1 MTRCA
6 LVTGAAGGI
15 GGAVVAALRESGWS
29 VAANHLPGEQVD
41 AYAVAADVSDL
52 EAVTRMV
59 AEVERAVGAIE
70 LLVNCAGYD
79 EEVPLEE
86 IAPPQWQRMLH
97 VHLGGTYNTCRA
109 AAPKMRARGKG
120 VIVNIASE
128 LAISGSTTHPHYV
141 AAKGAILGLTRALAK
156 EFAPTVRINAV
167 APGPTD
173 TPLLPDAYRQPAY
186 LETLPLRRLS
196 TAADVAALVEF
207 LASDDGS
214 FFTGQTI
221 SPNSGAVI

>member
-1 MTRCA
+1 MRPE
-6 LVTGAAGGI
+6 AGF
-15 GGAVVAALRESGWS
+15 RSR
-29 VAANHLPGEQVD
+29 ANRISSRLPGEHID
-41 AYAVAADVSDL
+41 GFATEADVADSA
-52 EAVTRMV
+52 AVNRAV
-59 AEVERAVGAIE
+59 AEVEATLGPTE

-86 IAPPQWQRMLH
+86 ITAAEWQRMLR

-109 AAPKMRARGKG
+109 VAPRMRARGAG

-128 LAISGSTTHPHYV
+128 LALSGSTTHPHYV

-156 EFAPTVRINAV
+156 ELAPAVRVNAV

-173 TPLLPDAYRQPAY
+173 TPLLPDVYRTPQY
-186 LETLPLRRLS
+186 LATLPVRRLS
-196 TAADVAALVEF
+196 TPQQIAALVAF
-207 LASDDGS
+207 LASGDGS
-214 FFTGQTI
+214 FFTGQTV